1 MSHAT
6 IRKRLLEFEET
17 PTAELTLEEFNHVNL
32 ESECDPPCFTE
43 GKRKAALLQQQVCY
57 VATATGATCCY
68 STKFVTL
75 LK

>member
-43 GKRKAALLQQQVCY
+43 GKRKAALLQQQVRL
-57 VATATGATCCY
+57 VATAPSSLRC
-68 STKFVTL
+68 
-75 LK
+75 

>member
-6 IRKRLLEFEET
+6 IRKRLMEFEET

-43 GKRKAALLQQQVCY
+43 GKKKAALLQQQVRY
-57 VATATGATCCY
+57 LNNLEVASIGRLVSVC
-68 STKFVTL
+68 
-75 LK
+75 

>member
-1 MSHAT
+1 MFFLLFLLQVVRMSHAT

-43 GKRKAALLQQQVCY
+43 GKKKAAMLQQQVG
-57 VATATGATCCY
+57 VMG
-68 STKFVTL
+68 V
-75 LK
+75 

>member
-17 PTAELTLEEFNHVNL
+17 PTAELTLEEFNEVDL

-43 GKRKAALLQQQVCY
+43 GKKRAAELQ
-57 VATATGATCCY
+57 
-68 STKFVTL
+68 TKVRR
-75 LK
+75 